1 MCEWYGDKIRTGVRR
16 DLSQF
21 WGNSEIRLC
30 WEATTQ
36 ERKAR
41 LHLTRVGSEFSHKQG
56 RKVKRSQK
64 VSKHSGF
71 TSAEGID
78 LAGGGGRGKTN
89 MQYGKDGCDHVTKIC
104 QIKLC
109 SDCVIQRGPGDHQ
122 HTC

>member
-1 MCEWYGDKIRTGVRR
+1 MCEWYRTGVRR

-30 WEATTQ
+30 WEAATQ
-36 ERKAR
+36 ERKAK

-56 RKVKRSQK
+56 RKVKGNQK

-71 TSAEGID
+71 KSAEGID
-78 LAGGGGRGKTN
+78 LAGGGGRGKTD
-89 MQYGKDGCDHVTKIC
+89 MQYGKDGCNHVTKIC
-104 QIKLC
+104 QKNC
-109 SDCVIQRGPGDHQ
+109 SDCVKQRGPGDHQ